1 MDNKS
6 GAKLKNWEVKRVG
19 NVTLEISKPK
29 RSRRKLRQS
38 RLKNKRRAR

>member
-1 MDNKS
+1 MNEEKAKS
-6 GAKLKNWEVKRVG
+6 GKWEVRRVG